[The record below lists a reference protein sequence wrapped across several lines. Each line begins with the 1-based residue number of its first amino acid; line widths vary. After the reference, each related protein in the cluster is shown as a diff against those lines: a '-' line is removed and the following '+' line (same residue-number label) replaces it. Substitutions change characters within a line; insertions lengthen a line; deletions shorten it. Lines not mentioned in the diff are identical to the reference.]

1 MSQLRHGATGQRVT
15 IMVLSLSPG
24 AQAGTPAA
32 RRRATHLGKYEAP
45 GSLEDLRGLGLG
57 GGDGAQLQLE
67 VAGSLGQA
75 AAASSQ
81 LQVEEDQTEHLTSM
95 GLKRITTWPCILAEK
110 KS

>member
-1 MSQLRHGATGQRVT
+1 VSQLRHGATGQRAT
-15 IMVLSLSPG
+15 IMVLALSPG

-45 GSLEDLRGLGLG
+45 GSQEELRGLGLG
-57 GGDGAQLQLE
+57 GGDGSQLQ

-81 LQVEEDQTEHLTSM
+81 LQVEED
-95 GLKRITTWPCILAEK
+95 
-110 KS
+110 